1 MNIIYLHGFNSSS
14 LSIKG
19 LSLKQYCSELGIN
32 VHLPDLNR
40 SPNLV
45 VEQVSALIESL
56 QDVAL
61 VGSSLGG
68 FATYFVAKYNIP
80 AVLINP
86 AMQPWKLFD
95 ELFQVESM
103 PYVVNDQWSIDHIQL
118 RQLQQ
123 LELKQPENAD
133 KILVLLQQGD
143 EILII
148 VKHNAIIVLQRHPH

>member
-1 MNIIYLHGFNSSS
+1 M
-14 LSIKG
+14 
-19 LSLKQYCSELGIN
+19 
-32 VHLPDLNR
+32 
-40 SPNLV
+40 
-45 VEQVSALIESL
+45 
-56 QDVAL
+56 AL

-68 FATYFVAKYNIP
+68 FLRHILSRNIIF

-103 PYVVNDQWSIDHIQL
+103 PYKVNDQWSIDHIQL
-118 RQLQQ
+118 RQLEQ

-143 EILII
+143 EIWII
-148 VKHNAIIVLQRHPH
+148 VKHNAIIVLQHHPH